1 MRNALVSSVCCAG
14 WLLAGAAL
22 AEPASQTVSPL
33 TVEGA
38 TPKTIT
44 TQARAFVVSHATAP
58 NPEIGQISR
67 WHSPVCVQVEGLA
80 QAAQAN
86 AIKARIESV
95 AGSVGLPAAR
105 AGCKANVE
113 IVFSDDPQATMDLVA
128 QRREDLLGYYHRTER
143 DRLKTV
149 SRPIQAWYKTS
160 TRGEGDRSGALFA
173 GLDFTSADPDH
184 AAANLMTDDPNK
196 GTPTG
201 CADSPRFK
209 SCLTSEFE
217 NVFIVVDAK
226 ALRNKGAG
234 LAADY
239 LVMLALSQPKALGG
253 CSALPSI
260 LDLTTKA
267 ACAGRNP
274 PGGLTPADA
283 AWLTALYASDPQA
296 KGANAQ
302 SDISSRMA
310 TMLIKASSAT
320 GGG

>member
-1 MRNALVSSVCCAG
+1 MDAF
-14 WLLAGAAL
+14 
-22 AEPASQTVSPL
+22 TSPKAIL
-33 TVEGA
+33 TLS
-38 TPKTIT
+38 
-44 TQARAFVVSHATAP
+44 RAFVQSKAVAA
-58 NPEIGQISR
+58 NPELGQISR
-67 WHSPVCVQVEGLA
+67 WHDPVCVQVEGLA
-80 QAAQAN
+80 QAAQAD

-95 AGSVGLPAAR
+95 SRAVGLPAAR
-105 AGCKANVE
+105 ADCKANVE

-149 SRPIQAWYKTS
+149 SHPFQAWYKTS
-160 TRGEGDRSGALFA
+160 TRGDGDRSGAVFS

-217 NVFIVVDAK
+217 NVFIVVDAR

-239 LVMLALSQPKALGG
+239 LAILALSQPKTLGG
-253 CSALPSI
+253 CSVLPSI
-260 LDLTTKA
+260 LDLTARA
-267 ACAGRNP
+267 ACEGRDA

-296 KGANAQ
+296 KGASAQ
-302 SDISSRMA
+302 SDIARRMA
-310 TMLIKASSAT
+310 SMLIKTGSIT